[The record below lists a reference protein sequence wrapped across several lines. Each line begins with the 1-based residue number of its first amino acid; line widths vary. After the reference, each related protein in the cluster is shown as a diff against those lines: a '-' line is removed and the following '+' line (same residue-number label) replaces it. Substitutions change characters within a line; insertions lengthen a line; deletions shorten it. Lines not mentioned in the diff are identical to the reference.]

1 MTVRKWSAAEL
12 ALLRELYPDVPAADV
27 AALLG
32 RPVGP
37 VHQTAA
43 RYGITKS
50 AAFYASDL
58 SSRIQRGRTS
68 PSMVRNQF
76 TPGFTP
82 WNKGLK
88 GWSAPGVERSQF
100 KPGHRPQT
108 WVPVGSYRIN
118 GDGYLDLKVA
128 DVPGPSNL
136 RWHAVHRLVWEA
148 AHGPIPTGHIV
159 VFKPGKRTTELAK
172 ITADILECIDR
183 AEHARRNHPRT
194 KSPELAKLV
203 QLKGAITR
211 QVNRINRE
219 HQERQ
224 S

>member
-1 MTVRKWSAAEL
+1 MTTRKWSPTEL

-27 AALLG
+27 AALLD

-37 VHQTAA
+37 VHQAAA
-43 RYGITKS
+43 RYGISKS
-50 AAFYASDL
+50 AAFYASEL
-58 SSRIQRGRTS
+58 SSRIQRGRTL
-68 PSMVRNQF
+68 PGCVRHQF
-76 TPGFTP
+76 APGFTP

-88 GWSAPGVERSQF
+88 GWHAPGIERTQF
-100 KPGHRPQT
+100 KPGNKPQT

-118 GDGYLDLKVA
+118 SEGYLDLKVA
-128 DVPGPSNL
+128 DVSGPSRL
-136 RWHAVHRLVWEA
+136 RWHQVHRLVWEA
-148 AHGPIPTGHIV
+148 AHGPIPAGHLV
-159 VFKPGKRTTELAK
+159 VFKPGHRTTELAK

-219 HQERQ
+219 HLEKQA
-224 S
+224 